1 MNTNPF
7 PERQLNDTDL
17 VAEVT
22 KLLQGAGHPNP
33 YHWETQLGVA
43 DSHVI
48 GPKLQRF
55 LANRY
60 WRLKMGLCKEDSTME
75 RYCLIE
81 SGEDKDYLEIFQV
94 NILPFI
100 IRNSVG

>member
-1 MNTNPF
+1 MINNPF
-7 PERQLNDTDL
+7 PDRQHSDIDV
-17 VAEVT
+17 VAEIS
-22 KLLQGAGHPNP
+22 KLLQSAGSPDP
-33 YHWETQLGVA
+33 FSWESRLGVPDA
-43 DSHVI
+43 HSI
-48 GPKLQRF
+48 GPERQRF

-81 SGEDKDYLEIFQV
+81 SGEVKDYLDIFKS

-100 IRNSVG
+100 IRNNVT

>member
-1 MNTNPF
+1 MNANPF
-7 PERQLNDTDL
+7 PDRQPGDNDL

-22 KLLQGAGHPNP
+22 KLLQAAGHQDPFS
-33 YHWETQLGVA
+33 WETRLGVVGP
-43 DSHVI
+43 HEI

-55 LANRY
+55 LVNRY
-60 WRLKMGLCKEDSTME
+60 WRLKMGLCAADSTME

-81 SGEDKDYLEIFQV
+81 SGEDKDYLEIFKV

-100 IRNSVG
+100 IRNNVG